1 MRKTIMTML
10 GSALLACSLIPAAS
24 GAEHHRDRVAHRA
37 PAPISEQ
44 VRDANAFAAPQP
56 GWSDHTGYYSH
67 GFSAPAGH

>member
-1 MRKTIMTML
+1 MRKTIMTIF

-24 GAEHHRDRVAHRA
+24 AAERHRDRVAHRA
-37 PAPISEQ
+37 PAPISES

-56 GWSDHTGYYSH
+56 GWSDYTGYYSH